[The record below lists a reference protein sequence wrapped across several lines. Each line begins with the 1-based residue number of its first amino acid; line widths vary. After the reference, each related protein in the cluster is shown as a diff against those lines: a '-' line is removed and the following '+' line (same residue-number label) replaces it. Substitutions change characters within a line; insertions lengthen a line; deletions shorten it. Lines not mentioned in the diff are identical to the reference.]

1 MLATLQQLR
10 RVVLVRYLGASVI
23 ALGCDMASFL
33 ALLSLGLAPGLAAA
47 AGYAL
52 GIVVHWLVSSRKV
65 FTGSV
70 AAHGTARTRQ
80 KALFVVSAL
89 IGLGVTTAIV
99 SGGAM
104 LGLDPRLAKLV
115 AIGASFTITWLLR
128 DVVVFRKDAAA

>member
-65 FTGSV
+65 FTDSV